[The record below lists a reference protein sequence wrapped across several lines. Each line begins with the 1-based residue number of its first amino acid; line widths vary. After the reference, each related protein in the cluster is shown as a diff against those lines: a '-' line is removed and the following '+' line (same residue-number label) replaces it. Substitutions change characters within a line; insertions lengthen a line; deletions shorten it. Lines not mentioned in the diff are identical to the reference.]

1 MNAYRRTENGCKVNQ
16 IAQALEFSK
25 LIILIKQLK

>member
-1 MNAYRRTENGCKVNQ
+1 MNAYRKRENGCKVNQ

>member
-1 MNAYRRTENGCKVNQ
+1 MNANKRTENGCKVNQ